1 MKDEASY
8 ASHPQDSST
17 TGEQSGE
24 LAQSPKRV
32 AVGDVVEVEIG
43 KIAHGGHCVARYDG
57 QVIFVRYAIPGEIA
71 RVEITSVNSKMA
83 RADAIEIV
91 KASEHRVSAPCQYAV
106 PGGCG
111 GCDFQHIDLAFQRQ
125 LKADVIVEQFARL
138 GGLEIACEVHE
149 VAPADGLF
157 WRTRMDFAI
166 GPNGR
171 IGLYGNRSNEV
182 IEISDC
188 LIADELIDVPA
199 LATRKWSGS
208 DRVEAAATSTGQVN
222 ISRAGRSISGPTQ
235 LVEVVPTESGEY
247 EYQISPQSFWQSHLN
262 APATLINKVME
273 LIQVETG
280 DVVCDLYGG
289 AGLFTAALSKV
300 VGPQG
305 RVHLIESSARA
316 ISDAQKIFK
325 GIGNVEIHSGRV
337 EARLPKI
344 ARADLVLLDPPRT
357 GAGEEVIDVITRLH
371 PGRIV
376 YVSCDPASL
385 ARDAK
390 LLLNNGYVLDHIEG
404 FDLFPMTQH
413 VECVARFLPQ

>member
-1 MKDEASY
+1 MSEKSNQAS
-8 ASHPQDSST
+8 PVT
-17 TGEQSGE
+17 VSG
-24 LAQSPKRV
+24 SDRV
-32 AVGDVVEVEIG
+32 AVGDIVEVEIG
-43 KIAHGGHCVARYDG
+43 KIAHGGHCVARYNG

-71 RVEITSVNSKMA
+71 KVEITSVNSKMA
-83 RADAIEIV
+83 RGDAIEIL
-91 KASEHRVSAPCQYAV
+91 KPSSHRVSAPCQYAV

-111 GCDFQHIDLAFQRQ
+111 GCDFQHIDLAYQRT
-125 LKADVIVEQFARL
+125 LKSEVIVEQFARL
-138 GGLEIACEVHE
+138 GGLEISCDVLE

-166 GPNGR
+166 GSSGR

-182 IEISDC
+182 IEIHDC
-188 LIADELIDVPA
+188 LIADELIDVPT
-199 LATRKWSGS
+199 LAARKWSGK

-222 ISRAGRSISGPTQ
+222 VSRAGRSISGPTQ
-235 LVEVVPTESGEY
+235 LVEVIPTNSGEF

-273 LIQVETG
+273 LIEVQSG
-280 DVVCDLYGG
+280 DIVCDLYGG
-289 AGLFTAALSKV
+289 AGLFTAPLAQA

-316 ISDAQKIFK
+316 IADAQKIFK
-325 GIGNVEIHSGRV
+325 GVGNVEIHSGRV

-344 ARADLVLLDPPRT
+344 ARTDIVLLDPPRT

-371 PGRIV
+371 PTTIV

-390 LLLNNGYVLDHIEG
+390 LLLENGYAMDHIVG

-413 VECVARFLPQ
+413 VECVARFRPN